1 MAQINTSAINFGL
14 TRPELS
20 NALLQGY
27 QQSQAF
33 EQDLAQKQ
41 LQNQAMTQELQS
53 QAQAQQALAGGVGIT
68 DPRLLQYGK
77 RGMEVFKTGIAAQ
90 KSNIE
95 TLQKRL
101 DVIGSAAGVVRSNP
115 TVENF
120 NSVLRDLVNN
130 GAMTMAEAQQALTE
144 TGNDPAKIKTYA
156 DKAFTQ
162 ALSAKDQIAKYFS
175 QDVGGAYQIMGVD
188 PVTGKAN
195 VVSRTGKSLTPGQA
209 LEQQQWQQIMGGGG
223 GAGFGAGAGA
233 APVTGG
239 APVSGRAPVTS
250 GVPVTGAAPT
260 GTTPARTNAMITG
273 TEGADTTTVS
283 EQPNVLQQIAELD
296 AEIARVFRIPGKPA
310 ADRVQLLIAQK
321 KSIIEGEQFRKAPTQ
336 AYEQSYG
343 TNVGRTQAERDDNV
357 VTRAQNAATVSI
369 PKLDET
375 LQLLREGDVTTG
387 FGAELRNNIDR
398 ARAMFAN
405 DIKAGKR
412 VADTQILDAMLGSD
426 VFPMIQSLGI
436 GARGLDTPAERD
448 YLRQVMTG
456 TIPMDKEALIR
467 LTEIRRNI
475 ELRAIEKY
483 NEQVKSGRLNKYF
496 QTQGIE
502 ARPIEAPTAPKPAQ
516 TKAATSTAPRQ
527 SPTTKAPPV
536 GAIMDGYRFKGGN
549 PADPNSWEK
558 Q

>member
-53 QAQAQQALAGGVGIT
+53 QAQAQQALAGGIGIT

-120 NSVLRDLVNN
+120 SSVLRDLVNN
-130 GAMTMAEAQQALTE
+130 GAMTMAEAQQALAE

-223 GAGFGAGAGA
+223 GAGFGAGAAPTGGA
-233 APVTGG
+233 APV
-239 APVSGRAPVTS
+239 
-250 GVPVTGAAPT
+250 GAAPA
-260 GTTPARTNAMITG
+260 GAAPAGAAPARINALMPG
-273 TEGADTTTVS
+273 VEGADTTTVS
-283 EQPNVLQQIAELD
+283 DAGSPRNVLQQVAAID
-296 AEIARVFRIPGKPA
+296 AEVARLSNLPGKPA
-310 ADRVQLLIAQK
+310 ADR
-321 KSIIEGEQFRKAPTQ
+321 
-336 AYEQSYG
+336 
-343 TNVGRTQAERDDNV
+343 
-357 VTRAQNAATVSI
+357 
-369 PKLDET
+369 
-375 LQLLREGDVTTG
+375 
-387 FGAELRNNIDR
+387 
-398 ARAMFAN
+398 
-405 DIKAGKR
+405 
-412 VADTQILDAMLGSD
+412 
-426 VFPMIQSLGI
+426 IQSLLAIKDSLMKAEQFKMGSTQTAVI
-436 GARGLDTPAERD
+436 TDPA
-448 YLRQVMTG
+448 TG
-456 TIPMDKEALIR
+456 QPVTVL
-467 LTEIRRNI
+467 
-475 ELRAIEKY
+475 
-483 NEQVKSGRLNKYF
+483 GRVDPV
-496 QTQGIE
+496 TQQFT
-502 ARPIEAPTAPKPAQ
+502 PIEAKPPGMTVDGKGATSNIVRAPETAVEAKRREAFEALPGAVQSAENAVNLITRMVGDTSGKIKPHPGFQDFVGATYKPGARFIPGTNASDFQ
-516 TKAATSTAPRQ
+516 GLHNQITGRAFLEAFETLKGGGAITEAEGTKATQAITRMSASLSEEEYLKAAREFQGIVEAGLKRAKAKLQGQRPGAT
-527 SPTTKAPPV
+527 PPV
-536 GAIMDGYRFKGGN
+536 GGGGGGGAK
-549 PADPNSWEK
+549 ADPLGIR
-558 Q
+558 

>member
-1 MAQINTSAINFGL
+1 MAQINTGNINYGL
-14 TRPELS
+14 TRPELA
-20 NALLQGY
+20 NALTAGY
-27 QQSQAF
+27 RQADVF
-33 EQDLAQKQ
+33 RQESEQNALR
-41 LQNQAMTQELQS
+41 NQALTQELQS
-53 QAQAQQALAGGVGIT
+53 QAAAQQALSGGMDIT

-77 RGMEVFKTGIAAQ
+77 RGMEVFKTGVAAQ

-120 NSVLRDLVNN
+120 NSVLQGLVNS

-144 TGNDPAKIKTYA
+144 TGNDPAKIKVYA

-175 QDVGGAYQIMGVD
+175 QDVGGAYQIVAVN
-188 PVTGKAN
+188 PVTGKPE

-209 LEQQQWQQIMGGGG
+209 LEQQQWAQVMGGG
-223 GAGFGAGAGA
+223 

-250 GVPVTGAAPT
+250 GAPVTGAAPT
-260 GTTPARTNAMITG
+260 GTAPARTNAMITG
-273 TEGADTTTVS
+273 TEGADTTTVT
-283 EQPNVLQQIAELD
+283 EQPNVLQQIADLD
-296 AEIARVFRIPGKPA
+296 AEIARVSRLPGKPA
-310 ADRVQLLIAQK
+310 ADRVQSLIAQK
-321 KSIIEGEQFRKAPTQ
+321 KSIIEGEQFRRAPTQ
-336 AYEQSYG
+336 SYESAYG
-343 TNVGRTQAERDDNV
+343 TAVGKTQAERDENI
-357 VTRAQNAATVSI
+357 VTRAQNAATASI

-456 TIPMDKEALIR
+456 TIPMDKAALIR

-502 ARPIEAPTAPKPAQ
+502 AKPIEMPSAPKPAQ
-516 TKAATSTAPRQ
+516 TKATTPAAPRQ
-527 SPTTKAPPV
+527 SPTSKAPPV
-536 GAIMDGYRFKGGN
+536 GAVMDGYRFKGGN